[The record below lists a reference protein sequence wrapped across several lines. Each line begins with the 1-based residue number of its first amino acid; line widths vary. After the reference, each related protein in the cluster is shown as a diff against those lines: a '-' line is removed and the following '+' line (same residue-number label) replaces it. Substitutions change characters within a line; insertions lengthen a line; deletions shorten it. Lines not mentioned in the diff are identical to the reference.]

1 MIPPDQR
8 VYRQGSPPRV
18 GDATGPTE
26 YNPRPM
32 PIRVLRPDVAA
43 KIAAGEVIERPAS
56 VVKELVENS
65 LDAGAKRVAVDIA
78 GGGTDTIRVLDDG
91 RGIPGDE
98 VELAFRRFATSK
110 VTGLADL
117 EAIRSLGFR
126 GEALASIAA
135 VSRVELVTKTRSAE
149 AATEIEVAEGEIL
162 RVATRG
168 AAEGTCVTVRDL
180 FASFPARRKFLS
192 SSSSEASRARTL
204 VQRYALAYPGVSF
217 ELKVDGRRAVSTSGS
232 DALLD
237 AVAEVYSPGLA
248 AEMLPVHGGRP
259 GVITVTGLS
268 GAPTV
273 SRSTRAHISLFVNGR
288 WIQSGR
294 LGHAVEQ
301 AYHGFL
307 GDRRIPVAVI
317 GIQVD
322 PTDLDVNVHP
332 AKVEV
337 RFRREREVYGEVQRA
352 VREALTRYAP
362 VPRMGGEGPAR
373 AIRERSGAMWTS
385 TLTKTEGPSDHAARA
400 ASTEGQER
408 TPYAPMASVL
418 PAMRV
423 LGQSQ
428 MTYIVAEGPD
438 GLYLFD
444 QHAAHERV
452 LYERIGAGSSA
463 AASQA
468 LLVPVEIDLSDLE
481 PEVGDALVST
491 LEILAEIGFEI
502 EPFGPMTYRLRALP
516 AAMGVVDPAGGL
528 VEALRDVGRSAGR
541 TDRRESLV
549 RRVACH
555 GAVKAGLKMAGEEME
570 ELIRLLEACS
580 QPHSCPH
587 GRPTTI
593 HLSEARLQRDFG
605 RA

>member
-1 MIPPDQR
+1 
-8 VYRQGSPPRV
+8 
-18 GDATGPTE
+18 
-26 YNPRPM
+26 M

-56 VVKELVENS
+56 VVKELIENS
-65 LDAGAKRVAVDIA
+65 LDAGAGRIAVDIA
-78 GGGTDTIRVLDDG
+78 GGGAETIRVLDDG

-110 VTGLADL
+110 VTILADL

-135 VSRVELVTKTRSAE
+135 VSRVVLVTKMSSE
-149 AATEIEVAEGEIL
+149 DAATEIEVSEGELL
-162 RVATRG
+162 RVAPAG
-168 AAEGTCVTVRDL
+168 AADGTSVTVRDL
-180 FASFPARRKFLS
+180 FASLPARRKFLS
-192 SSSSEASRARTL
+192 SASAEATRVRTL
-204 VQRYALAYPGVSF
+204 VQRYALAYPGVAF
-217 ELKVDGRRAVSTSGS
+217 ELKVDGRKAVSTSGS
-232 DALLD
+232 GALLD
-237 AVAEVYSPGLA
+237 AVAQVYTPDLA
-248 AEMLPVHGGRP
+248 AEMIAVQGDRP
-259 GVITVTGLS
+259 GLISLTGLA

-273 SRSTRAHISLFVNGR
+273 SRSSRAHISLFVNGR
-288 WIQSGR
+288 WIQSGS

-301 AYHGFL
+301 AYHGFM
-307 GDRRIPVAVI
+307 GERRHPVAVL
-317 GIQVD
+317 GIRVD
-322 PTDLDVNVHP
+322 PSDLDVNVHP

-337 RFRREREVYGEVQRA
+337 RFRRGREVYAEVQRA
-352 VREALTRYAP
+352 VREALTQYAP
-362 VPRMGGEGPAR
+362 VPAMRGEGSAR

-385 TLTKTEGPSDHAARA
+385 TLARTDRPSEHAARA
-400 ASTEGQER
+400 AATEAQGR
-408 TPYAPMASVL
+408 APRAPMASVL

-428 MTYIVAEGPD
+428 LTYIVAEGPD

-452 LYERIGAGSSA
+452 LYERMGAESGA

-481 PEVGDALVST
+481 PEVGDALASAG
-491 LEILAEIGFEI
+491 EILADTGFEI
-502 EPFGPMTYRLRALP
+502 EPFGPMTYRLMALP
-516 AAMGVVDPAGGL
+516 AAMGAADPAGGL
-528 VEALRDVGRSAGR
+528 IEALRDMGRSTRAA
-541 TDRRESLV
+541 DRRESLV

-555 GAVKAGLKMAGEEME
+555 GAVRAGMKMAKEEME
-570 ELIRLLEACS
+570 ELIRLLEACA

-593 HLSEARLQRDFG
+593 HLSEARLEREFG
-605 RA
+605 RS